1 MIDFE
6 PALSRGK
13 SCGWSSTSLC
23 FVGRESGPRVGWL
36 VKGVGPYGSSRVGKV
51 DGQGRYV
58 SSSMYRAVRNE
69 AIAEIKA
76 AISER

>member
-1 MIDFE
+1 MIGFE
-6 PALSRGK
+6 PVDGRGK
-13 SCGWSSTSLC
+13 SCGWTGTWLC
-23 FVGRESGPRVGWL
+23 FGGRASEPRVEWL

-58 SSSMYRAVRNE
+58 RLSMYRAVRNE
-69 AIAEIKA
+69 AIAEIEA